1 MTELPDG
8 SKTSF
13 NVPAAIDAADLLRY
27 YSFDLGGYPV
37 EQLLGHWLTQYS
49 ADWIRLAVI
58 EALYQGRYK
67 AVSVEQILVLWQRRQ
82 QAFCHFNREF
92 ERLVCNKIPHQL
104 NLAARSPVSSH
115 PQPSESTLPSYLS
128 HRKVVLHLPN
138 TQQVLSLLQTP
149 AKIPPLRITPAT
161 NGSSASRL
169 LNLVSPTQAASQPL
183 PPFPVDHI
191 DQPVGEPDRTP
202 CPPIT
207 ELRTVVTQPA
217 LELPRL
223 TPEQPQAQ
231 PNPEVDHASIV
242 TKPPAVAPISTQ
254 SPSSPVAASSGLP
267 PNSSRSQEPR
277 VTQAAKPPVPVP
289 KSGAPKAPTVQ
300 QPFKRSPQRSEPE
313 PRVTQI
319 LSPSEP
325 VPPPVLSDVP
335 QTVERAADSIA
346 PAPELSPL
354 ENPPVALQPA
364 PAAEIKPK
372 RVVELPIW
380 QRIQSDPLLTSQLT
394 HEAPAAQAESE
405 AADVTPAIS
414 RAVAPCQDSD
424 SHSPATIRNG
434 KEQFLEQIRQGIR
447 FSLDLGL
454 TNRAMQPKLR
464 LLLSQMYQLDQTI
477 FNFNQPI
484 HHFVPASDSPDFHG
498 KLRAVAQSTDRKPHT
513 ADREESPSTSTIEQ
527 NP

>member
-92 ERLVCNKIPHQL
+92 ERLVCNKIPQQL
-104 NLAARSPVSSH
+104 NLTARSPVSSH
-115 PQPSESTLPSYLS
+115 PQASESTLPSYLS

-161 NGSSASRL
+161 HGSSASRL
-169 LNLVSPTQAASQPL
+169 LNLVSPTPAASQPL

-191 DQPVGEPDRTP
+191 DQPVGELDRTP
-202 CPPIT
+202 CPPIA
-207 ELRTVVTQPA
+207 ELRTVVAQPA

-231 PNPEVDHASIV
+231 PKPEVNRASIA
-242 TKPPAVAPISTQ
+242 TESAAVAPTSVQ
-254 SPSSPVAASSGLP
+254 SPSSPSTKPSLPKSSQP
-267 PNSSRSQEPR
+267 QEPR
-277 VTQAAKPPVPVP
+277 VTPAAKPPGPVP
-289 KSGAPKAPTVQ
+289 KLGATKTPTVQ
-300 QPFKRSPQRSEPE
+300 QTSKRSPQISKPE
-313 PRVTQI
+313 LHVTQI
-319 LSPSEP
+319 PNPSEP
-325 VPPPVLSDVP
+325 APQPGLPDVP
-335 QTVERAADSIA
+335 QTVERAADSIEST
-346 PAPELSPL
+346 PELAPL
-354 ENPPVALQPA
+354 ESPPVALQPA
-364 PAAEIKPK
+364 PPAEVKPK

-394 HEAPAAQAESE
+394 HEAPTAQAESE
-405 AADVTPAIS
+405 PAYVTPAVS
-414 RAVAPCQDSD
+414 GATAHCQDLD
-424 SHSPATIRNG
+424 SHSPATICNG

-498 KLRAVAQSTDRKPHT
+498 KLRAVAQSTDRKPHNG
-513 ADREESPSTSTIEQ
+513 DREETPSASPIEQ
-527 NP
+527 NS